1 MILEPKLMTLSEYD
15 DSNQT
20 SNQKQIERT
29 DISDDFFRRCKFL
42 TILL

>member
-20 SNQKQIERT
+20 SNQKQIEQA
-29 DISDDFFRRCKFL
+29 DISDDFFRRCKYSVM
-42 TILL
+42 LL